1 MDEELNPHLLHW
13 LAIINLETQ
22 GNIVDKSAERFESSY
37 LWGMEDTYMY
47 WGWGGSIGDSCLI
60 FVVLLN
66 SLCAYITLLK
76 RFKFKNTSLL

>member
-1 MDEELNPHLLHW
+1 
-13 LAIINLETQ
+13 
-22 GNIVDKSAERFESSY
+22 
-37 LWGMEDTYMY
+37 MY